1 MANTLTDQIGIIYR
15 ALDTVSRELT
25 GLITSVNRNSTIE
38 EAGLNQTVNSFVSPA
53 ETAIDI
59 TPSNVVPD
67 DGDATFTN
75 VVITLD
81 QSRQVPVR
89 FNSEEMMS
97 LKNGAGQNFDDLLE
111 ARFEQ
116 SFRTLTNE
124 IELSLAQ
131 QHKELSRAVTPVGTT
146 LFDSTNYTDLAQ
158 LRKVLDD
165 NGAPLSDRTL
175 ILNTT
180 AGSAIRGNQTYVNAN
195 TAGTDT
201 ILRQGTLLETMG
213 FTIKESAQIINFTKG
228 DGTSM
233 ASDNAGY
240 AIGATTITV
249 TATDEILAGDIIT
262 FNNHTATKYV
272 VKTGTDGNGTIVL
285 NLPGLRTALPASTQ
299 TILLVD
305 EPAHNIALQR
315 DAIVL
320 ATRPPAAFGDMA
332 VDRMLV
338 QDPRSNLA
346 FDISEYTQFRQKSY
360 MVGIVYGSQ
369 VVKPEHGALLVD
381 AA

>member
-111 ARFEQ
+111 SRFAQ

-131 QHKELSRAVTPVGTT
+131 QHKELSRAISPTGTT
-146 LFDSTNYTDLAQ
+146 LFDAANYNDLAQ

-195 TAGTDT
+195 TSGTDS

-228 DGTSM
+228 DGTT
-233 ASDNAGY
+233 AATDNAGY
-240 AIGATTITV
+240 AIGATTLTV
-249 TATDEILAGDIIT
+249 TVTDEILAGDIISIASSGD
-262 FNNHTATKYV
+262 FKYV
-272 VKTGTDGNGTIVL
+272 VKTGTDGDGTIVL
-285 NLPGLRTALPASTQ
+285 NAPGLRQAVTTDVRVI
-299 TILLVD
+299 TIED
-305 EPAHNIALQR
+305 EADRNIALQR

-381 AA
+381 